1 MGHLCYCCCCC
12 CYVDVE
18 GTVLR
23 FVQDVL
29 DPLQQLVSDGCHLTR
44 RTGQS
49 ISEAGFSNVDLNMA
63 SFSNAAFINPQVYGV
78 AHRWQEMEHLF
89 PHFHCLF
96 FYALFLCCRPIFEAG
111 ETLINQ
117 PWASISVLVRPFISS
132 TGRVR
137 SE

>member
-1 MGHLCYCCCCC
+1 M
-12 CYVDVE
+12 
-18 GTVLR
+18 LR

-78 AHRWQEMEHLF
+78 AHR
-89 PHFHCLF
+89 
-96 FYALFLCCRPIFEAG
+96 
-111 ETLINQ
+111 
-117 PWASISVLVRPFISS
+117 
-132 TGRVR
+132 
-137 SE
+137 